1 MLIKLYFIKRTFSK
15 TKTNCC
21 HVFYSEIEKNKISLY
36 MGKRKYL
43 FFPFQAYDIQIS
55 KFGIELQNAS

>member
-1 MLIKLYFIKRTFSK
+1 M
-15 TKTNCC
+15 
-21 HVFYSEIEKNKISLY
+21 FYSEIEKNKISLY